1 MPIWDCVASLPV
13 AGTRPGARRGWR
25 NVCNVYLGW
34 GSGGMRLEREH
45 RPVECPAM
53 NKCTRS
59 FVVFAVLVCPLC
71 LYAADARIRE
81 VGYDENQVVRLEGC
95 IGFQTMIEFGATESI
110 ENVGLGDASRWIVV
124 PNKRANLL
132 FVKPSYATSHSNMT
146 VSTSRHRYSFELVAK
161 PSEKCSRGM
170 VVYDLRFRYPA
181 AAAVTEPAVEKPL
194 PALVDPLP
202 APARRNS
209 DYTYD
214 GAREQ
219 VPRRVFDDGQ
229 STWFRWDKGAAT
241 PAVYAVG
248 TDKSE
253 TLVNFT
259 SHGDYLVADQVAP
272 AFVLRLGNAV
282 ATLYNDAYQTPTLD
296 AGSPRP
302 RVSPGKAA
310 RRGLFSWLRHKRAD
324 P

>member
-1 MPIWDCVASLPV
+1 
-13 AGTRPGARRGWR
+13 
-25 NVCNVYLGW
+25 
-34 GSGGMRLEREH
+34 
-45 RPVECPAM
+45 M
-53 NKCTRS
+53 NRCAHS
-59 FVVFAVLVCPLC
+59 FVVFAVLACPLR

-81 VGYDENQVVRLEGC
+81 VGYDENRVVRLEGC
-95 IGFQTMIEFGATESI
+95 IGFQTMIEFGAAESI

-181 AAAVTEPAVEKPL
+181 AETAPPVTAEKAVPTPASVAQLPP
-194 PALVDPLP
+194 PAL
-202 APARRNS
+202 RNS
-209 DYTYD
+209 AYTYT

-219 VPRRVFDDGQ
+219 VPRRVFDDGR
-229 STWFRWDKGAAT
+229 STWFRWDPGAAT

-272 AFVLRLGNAV
+272 AFVLRRGNAV
-282 ATLYNDAYQTPTLD
+282 ATLYNDAYQTPALD
-296 AGSPRP
+296 AGSPRLRALP
-302 RVSPGKAA
+302 RKAA